1 MSLDVV
7 LVGAGLMGRWH
18 AHAIAASGARL
29 VAVVDPDG
37 AGSLG
42 VPTET
47 LKAALSRTPSV
58 VHVCSPPGSHGSV
71 VECALAA
78 GAHVVVEKPVS
89 PDLSKTRS
97 LLDLAVQS
105 GLSLTPVLQF
115 SFQPWW
121 SKRSDLGSI
130 ISMEHAISSAG
141 GEGRPTA
148 ERDELAWGIAWHGLS
163 LAHRLGADIGQWS
176 VSHPGPGELRA
187 LATGSTS
194 VSLSVSLAG
203 RPPRNEFTLVGAR
216 GTLRADLSH
225 GFATVDTSGS
235 GRADKA
241 LRPFR
246 QATGELAGAAA
257 NLGRRAIA
265 REPAFPG
272 LQALVAA
279 AHAHAR
285 GEAPPPLM
293 PDHVLAVAEAAEQL
307 RRRP

>member
-1 MSLDVV
+1 MSLDVI

-37 AGSLG
+37 AGSLDAP
-42 VPTET
+42 VES
-47 LKAALSRTPSV
+47 LEDALSRNPSV
-58 VHVCSPPGSHGSV
+58 VHVCSPPQTHGSV
-71 VECALAA
+71 VKRALAA

-89 PDLSKTRS
+89 PE
-97 LLDLAVQS
+97 LAVTEGLLEFATQR

-115 SFQPWW
+115 SFQSWW
-121 SKRSDLGSI
+121 SKRRDVGTVVSI
-130 ISMEHAISSAG
+130 EHAISSAV
-141 GEGRPTA
+141 GEGQPTA
-148 ERDELAWGIAWHGLS
+148 ARDALAWGIAWHGLS
-163 LAHRLGADIGQWS
+163 IGHRLGADIGRWS
-176 VSHPGPGELRA
+176 VIHPAPGELRA

-203 RPPRNEFTLVGAR
+203 RPPRNELTIIGTE
-216 GTLRADLSH
+216 GTLRANLFH
-225 GFATVDTSGS
+225 GFATIDTSGT

-246 QATGELAGAAA
+246 HAAGELTEATA
-257 NLGRRAIA
+257 NLGRRAIT

-279 AHAHAR
+279 AHAHAK
-285 GEAPPPLM
+285 GGAAPPLS
-293 PDHVLAVAEAAEQL
+293 PDHVLTVAEAAERL
-307 RRRP
+307 RRQP

>member
-1 MSLDVV
+1 
-7 LVGAGLMGRWH
+7 MGRWH

-29 VAVVDPDG
+29 VAVVDPDS
-37 AGSLG
+37 AGSLD
-42 VPTET
+42 VPVET
-47 LKAALSRTPSV
+47 LKEALSRTPSV
-58 VHVCSPPGSHGSV
+58 VHVCSPPESHGVV
-71 VECALAA
+71 VESALAA

-89 PDLSKTRS
+89 SE
-97 LLDLAVQS
+97 LAVTRGLLKFAAQR

-121 SKRSDLGSI
+121 SRLGDIGPI
-130 ISMEHAISSAG
+130 ISIEHAISSAG
-141 GEGRPTA
+141 GDGRPEA
-148 ERDELAWGIAWHGLS
+148 KRDGLAWGIAWHGLS

-176 VSHPGPGELRA
+176 VGHPAPGELRA
-187 LATGSTS
+187 LATGSIS

-203 RPPRNEFTLVGAR
+203 RPPRNELTLTGAE
-216 GTLRADLSH
+216 GTLRADLFH
-225 GFATVDTSGS
+225 GFATIDTSGT
-235 GRADKA
+235 GRTDKA

-285 GEAPPPLM
+285 GEAAPPLS
-293 PDHVLAVAEAAEQL
+293 PEHVLAVAEAAERL
-307 RRRP
+307 RRRS